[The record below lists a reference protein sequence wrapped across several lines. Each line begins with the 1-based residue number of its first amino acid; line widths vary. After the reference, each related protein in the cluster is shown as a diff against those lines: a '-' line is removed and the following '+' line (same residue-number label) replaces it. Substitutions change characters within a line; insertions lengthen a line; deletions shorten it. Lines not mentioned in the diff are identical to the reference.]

1 MSELKKNMILMTK
14 ISVKISAEFFYI
26 EISSDKLSALNPSFL
41 RNQLTMMLNDNKID
55 VNYHKR

>member
-1 MSELKKNMILMTK
+1 MTK

-41 RNQLTMMLNDNKID
+41 RNQLTMMLNDKKID